1 MKSKVYIET
10 FGCQMNVADTERAA
24 TGLRKAGYDL
34 TTVAAG
40 ADVVLLNTCSVRER
54 AERKVFRRIGEI
66 RNQAKRAGQQKPLIG
81 VMGCVAQLEGAAI
94 FEDSPAVDLIIGTQ
108 ATDRIPSL
116 IERAQG
122 GEASVIDLDE
132 RQEGEVWDVSPAERR
147 SPYVAFVP
155 IIEGCN
161 KFCSFCIVPY
171 SRGREKSR
179 SAQEIVTEVNR
190 LRILGYKEVHLI
202 GQNVNSYRPKS
213 QEGLERFSGAT
224 PFSRLLRAVAA
235 TGMERI
241 KFTTSFPRDFHP
253 DIVCALEE
261 YPNLCDWIHLPV
273 QSGSDRILKA
283 MRRGHTS
290 EDYLRRVDVIKQ
302 SKRRLSL
309 TSDIIVGFPGESEA
323 DFENTL
329 RLVRRCQYDGLFI
342 FKYSK
347 RAGTPAASLDDAIPE
362 AEKTA
367 RFLALEGLQ
376 ESLQVGV
383 YADYVGRKISVLV
396 ERESARSSDDMTG
409 HSTCHKVVNFRSRQT
424 QPGEIVDVLISQ
436 AKPYSLYGELVTN
449 PVN

>member
-81 VMGCVAQLEGAAI
+81 VMGCVAQLEGATI
-94 FEDSPAVDLIIGTQ
+94 FEDAPAVDLIIGTQ
-108 ATDRIPSL
+108 ATDRIPSM

-179 SAQEIVTEVNR
+179 SALEIVTEVNR

-273 QSGSDRILKA
+273 QSGSDWILKA
-283 MRRGHTS
+283 MRRGHTAG
-290 EDYLRRVDVIKQ
+290 DYLRRVDVIKQ
-302 SKRRLSL
+302 SQRRLSL
-309 TSDIIVGFPGESEA
+309 TSDIIVGFPGESDA
-323 DFENTL
+323 DFENTM
-329 RLVRRCQYDGLFI
+329 RLVRSCQYDGLFI

-347 RAGTPAASLDDAIPE
+347 RAGTPAASLDDVVPE

-367 RFLALEGLQ
+367 RFLALEELQ
-376 ESLQVGV
+376 ESLQHGV
-383 YADYVGRKISVLV
+383 YGDYVGRKISVLA
-396 ERESARSSDDMTG
+396 EKESARSTEDMTG
-409 HSTCHKVVNFRSRQT
+409 HSTCHKVVNFRARQT
-424 QPGEIVDVLISQ
+424 QPGEIVDVVISE
-436 AKPYSLYGELVTN
+436 AKPYSLYGALAN
-449 PVN
+449 

>member
-66 RNQAKRAGQQKPLIG
+66 RNEAKRAGHEKPLIG
-81 VMGCVAQLEGAAI
+81 VMGCVAQLEGATI
-94 FEDSPAVDLIIGTQ
+94 FEHAPAVDLIIGTQ
-108 ATDRIPSL
+108 ATDRIPSM

-122 GEASVIDLDE
+122 GEASVIDLAE

-179 SAQEIVTEVNR
+179 SALEIVSEVNR
-190 LRILGYKEVHLI
+190 LRSLGYKEVHLI

-213 QEGLERFSGAT
+213 QEGLERFSGVT

-261 YPNLCDWIHLPV
+261 FPNLCDWIHLPV

-283 MRRGHTS
+283 MRRGHTAA
-290 EDYLRRVDVIKQ
+290 DYLRRVEVIKQ
-302 SKRRLSL
+302 SERRLSL

-329 RLVRRCQYDGLFI
+329 RLVRSCQYDGLFI

-347 RAGTPAASLDDAIPE
+347 RAGTPAASLDDVVPD
-362 AEKTA
+362 AEKKA
-367 RFLALEGLQ
+367 RFLALEELQ
-376 ESLQVGV
+376 ESLQHGV
-383 YADYVGRKISVLV
+383 YGEYVGRTISVLA
-396 ERESARSSDDMTG
+396 EKESARSNEDMTG
-409 HSTCHKVVNFRSRQT
+409 HSTCHKVVNFRARQT
-424 QPGEIVDVLISQ
+424 QPGEIVNVVISE
-436 AKPYSLYGELVTN
+436 AKPYSLYGALAN
-449 PVN
+449 